1 MVVVATGQADRGRS
15 ERAIFTGP
23 ARTEVY
29 GVRVLPAKLSGK
41 SQEANCPMHKIVLV
55 DLGWK
60 IARLTV
66 DSNPHLAHIEIIDP
80 PTFSTGQT
88 AFMRLQPD
96 QALALAA
103 AIQEHFTQTPGG
115 HT

>member
-60 IARLTV
+60 IARITV
-66 DSNPHLAHIEIIDP
+66 DSSPHISCLELINP
-80 PTFSTGQT
+80 STGGDEVGQ
-88 AFMRLQPD
+88 MRLQPD